1 MLTELPTK
9 AELFSKDRVLTTP
22 ARLRLM
28 SGSSPKREK
37 PSVSITRLML
47 VEILFNHLRVFAAV
61 VSLASISVLSL
72 IVARSIMPFS
82 NTTNEPPHSGHGV
95 PTFRGLDYGSDS
107 VLSLSDY
114 RAALRAETEIDTKK
128 PLCNG
133 EPVGSSLYD
142 ENPR

>member
-1 MLTELPTK
+1 MLTELPTT
-9 AELFSKDRVLTTP
+9 AELFSKDRALTTP

-28 SGSSPKREK
+28 SGSNPKREK
-37 PSVSITRLML
+37 PSVSTTRLML

-61 VSLASISVLSL
+61 VIFASISVLSL

-82 NTTNEPPHSGHGV
+82 NTTNEPPHSGHGA
-95 PTFRGLDYGSDS
+95 PTFRGLDYES
-107 VLSLSDY
+107 
-114 RAALRAETEIDTKK
+114 AETEIDTKK

-142 ENPR
+142 ENPG